1 MNTTTI
7 YQICEADLEA
17 VLGRMFGRMMDEARH
32 IASTE
37 AKDALLTPDQA
48 ADTLQISKVTLWR
61 WEKQGYLVP
70 VSIGGKKR
78 YKSRDIQRII
88 EKGGQA

>member
-7 YQICEADLEA
+7 YQLSEADLEA
-17 VLGRMFGRMMDEARH
+17 VIKRMFTGILA
-32 IASTE
+32 E
-37 AKDALLTPDQA
+37 AKGIARQEVKEMLLTTEQA

-70 VSIGGKKR
+70 ISVGGKKR
-78 YKSRDIQRII
+78 YKQSDIMRII
-88 EKGGQA
+88 NKGGEV